1 MDLLEILRQEF
12 GDVGSMD
19 QFARITLRLVAA
31 ILLGGLVGLE
41 REAAGKAAG
50 LRTHMLV
57 ALGAALT
64 LVVANRLNMPPA
76 DQSRVIQGLVTGIGF
91 LGGGAILKI
100 TDQRQIRGLT
110 TAAGIWMTASIGIAA
125 GAGKL
130 ATAVI
135 ATVLTFI
142 VLSVLQLVEQRVFP
156 APNEDA

>member
-1 MDLLEILRQEF
+1 MDLLDILRQEF
-12 GDVGSMD
+12 GDVPSMPE
-19 QFARITLRLVAA
+19 FVRITLRLVAA
-31 ILLGGLVGLE
+31 MVLGGLVGLE
-41 REAAGKAAG
+41 REVAGKAAG

-64 LVVANRLNMPPA
+64 LVVAYRLNMPAA

-130 ATAVI
+130 ATAAI

-142 VLSVLQLVEQRVFP
+142 VLSVLHLVEQRVFP
-156 APNEDA
+156 EPSEDA

>member
-1 MDLLEILRQEF
+1 MDFLEILRQEF
-12 GDVGSMD
+12 GDVASMD
-19 QFARITLRLVAA
+19 EFVRITLRLVAA

-64 LVVANRLNMPPA
+64 LVVANRLNMPAA

-142 VLSVLQLVEQRVFP
+142 VLSVLHLVEQRVFP
-156 APNEDA
+156 EPKEDA